1 MEAMAMPSMDGRVA
15 LVTGATGGIAKA
27 VAAAL
32 AREGATVVVVGRS
45 QARAEQ
51 AVRAIRSAVPDAK
64 LEALACD
71 LSVQDSIRSASREFL
86 SRHDRLDVLVNAA
99 GVFRKE
105 RQVTPDGL
113 ELTFATN
120 VMGYFVLTNLLVD
133 ALKRAAATTGEARIV
148 NISSKYSSPFSVTK
162 LDFGDLQT
170 EKGEYSFLR
179 STPQTMLARVLFTQE
194 LAERLRGTGVVVNA
208 VHPGLVKHTALLQ
221 DVGGPFRWMTNTF
234 GNSAEKGAE
243 TVVWLAT
250 SREAAAVSGKL
261 WAKRKELRT
270 PGMGSDPQA
279 RKRLW
284 DECARLSMLP

>member
-45 QARAEQ
+45 QARAEE

-133 ALKRAAATTGEARIV
+133 ALKRAAATAGEARIV
-148 NISSKYSSPFSVTK
+148 NVASKYSSPFSVTK
-162 LDFGDLQT
+162 LDFDDLQT
-170 EKGEYSFLR
+170 EEGEYSFLR

-234 GNSAEKGAE
+234 GTSAEKGAD

-250 SREAAAVSGKL
+250 SHEAAAVSGKF

>member
-45 QARAEQ
+45 QARAEE

-133 ALKRAAATTGEARIV
+133 ALKRAAASTGEARIV